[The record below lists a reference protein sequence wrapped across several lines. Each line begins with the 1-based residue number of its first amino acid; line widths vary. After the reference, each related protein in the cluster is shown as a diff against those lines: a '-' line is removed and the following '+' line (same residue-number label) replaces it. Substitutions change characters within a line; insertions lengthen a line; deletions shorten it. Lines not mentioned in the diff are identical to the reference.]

1 MINTGN
7 SGIPR
12 LYYNSLH
19 PNSSVPCDRVRGGH
33 LPTVKHGS
41 DGCWWR
47 GYGATAPGS
56 GSSRDVLEIS
66 REVQVFTL
74 SFPPPAVQ
82 GLPRQITAAKRAAK
96 EPRSDSHR
104 LG

>member
-1 MINTGN
+1 MMNTGN
-7 SGIPR
+7 SAIPR

-19 PNSSVPCDRVRGGH
+19 PNSSVPCDRVRGVH

-74 SFPPPAVQ
+74 PFPPPAVQ
-82 GLPRQITAAKRAAK
+82 GRPATTNNSGQAGGEGT
-96 EPRSDSHR
+96 SQ
-104 LG
+104 